1 MRKACAWLL
10 ALALCGAGNAT
21 AALRLKLDAPELD
34 PAQREASQ
42 QLLDEAADKLPP
54 AFRERLDREIE
65 VEWRDDLPAN
75 GMGQARGPGASR

>member
-1 MRKACAWLL
+1 MRRPAPGCWRWP
-10 ALALCGAGNAT
+10 CGAGNAT
-21 AALRLKLDAPELD
+21 AALRLKLDAPGLD

-75 GMGQARGPGASR
+75 SMGQAVARSASR

>member
-42 QLLDEAADKLPP
+42 QLLDEAADLS
-54 AFRERLDREIE
+54 LIHI
-65 VEWRDDLPAN
+65 
-75 GMGQARGPGASR
+75 

>member
-54 AFRERLDREIE
+54 AFRERLT
-65 VEWRDDLPAN
+65 
-75 GMGQARGPGASR
+75 ARSRSSGATTCPPTAWARPVARSASR